1 MPGLKCVV
9 LNMVV
14 SKNPSLP
21 FQFSKEKRANIK
33 YINMFLKEKHKT
45 VENCNEK
52 LQTEFSVTKGR
63 CSWFE
68 MPGTVKL

>member
-45 VENCNEK
+45 VEN
-52 LQTEFSVTKGR
+52 
-63 CSWFE
+63 
-68 MPGTVKL
+68 